1 MLVGRFQVA
10 LNIIQACRERI
21 QATPIS
27 IPDIERQLATA
38 VACLRQGEKDAERL
52 QHDSYNL
59 SKEEDKILKDDKFAG
74 AERDITSELTYTQS
88 LHDMIIDGTYLIRE
102 LFVVEKMVSFLQSQN
117 GISFLSAVSSEN
129 RGDVVHG
136 YKNIISQRLALKTK
150 ERMESER
157 SDCDSDEAFESLI
170 GRVCAEA
177 ELIYAALKLQHQHDS
192 LTEEKSPK
200 VENQREGLADISPS
214 ELGPYDEQQ
223 SDDKLIKA
231 EREQSWLE
239 GFVSRLQ
246 RRAKFLRHVYQE
258 IYNDDRPVSEGSLD
272 LTGDNAS
279 AANSSCI
286 QEQVKLIYLSDRLY
300 LDLEQKFQQSEMLQ
314 RKLQALCKEQD
325 VKLMAEQEAL
335 NHEIYQLQEDNSVLK
350 EELEQAGQKLISVE
364 TGNQKLLEDIQKI
377 EDYHYE
383 RMQKLEANFQEKI
396 KELQHIHE
404 EEMKHLHGS
413 YTKSCASREK
423 QTTPDA
429 EAPYFT
435 EGSNGSP
442 LSDQAVTER
451 TTKDLDIQTVEANA
465 VAIREAYLK
474 DLEKLQAS
482 CDQGFTAMEEM
493 HKKLINDLQQ
503 QHQKQVTEL
512 LKEKD
517 QLLQEET
524 AATMAAIVAM
534 RRAHKQELERSKQFQ
549 HIRESAD
556 ITQLHLEYEKEI
568 QLLHKELE
576 VLSGQHT
583 EKCLENSQ
591 LSQELQDERNSI
603 MQYRKE
609 NQELRKQQR
618 EVDETSQLHEDQS
631 HVVPR
636 VKNFYERE
644 MILRSKEAEMQ
655 FLRQEARSLREELE
669 IARMEK
675 VYMEMKLKAVSI
687 NNYNEAYQRVN
698 KDSKFATWSPSTD
711 ASQHSLDDSVATKN
725 NPAFP
730 KKTEKSSIMRQ
741 IRGIRSKSL
750 KDGLSLQERLKLF
763 ESF

>member
-1 MLVGRFQVA
+1 
-10 LNIIQACRERI
+10 
-21 QATPIS
+21 
-27 IPDIERQLATA
+27 
-38 VACLRQGEKDAERL
+38 
-52 QHDSYNL
+52 
-59 SKEEDKILKDDKFAG
+59 
-74 AERDITSELTYTQS
+74 
-88 LHDMIIDGTYLIRE
+88 
-102 LFVVEKMVSFLQSQN
+102 
-117 GISFLSAVSSEN
+117 
-129 RGDVVHG
+129 
-136 YKNIISQRLALKTK
+136 
-150 ERMESER
+150 
-157 SDCDSDEAFESLI
+157 
-170 GRVCAEA
+170 
-177 ELIYAALKLQHQHDS
+177 
-192 LTEEKSPK
+192 
-200 VENQREGLADISPS
+200 
-214 ELGPYDEQQ
+214 
-223 SDDKLIKA
+223 
-231 EREQSWLE
+231 
-239 GFVSRLQ
+239 
-246 RRAKFLRHVYQE
+246 
-258 IYNDDRPVSEGSLD
+258 
-272 LTGDNAS
+272 
-279 AANSSCI
+279 
-286 QEQVKLIYLSDRLY
+286 
-300 LDLEQKFQQSEMLQ
+300 MLQ

-350 EELEQAGQKLISVE
+350 EELEQAGQKILSVE

-377 EDYHYE
+377 EDFHNE

-423 QTTPDA
+423 NTKPDM
-429 EAPYFT
+429 EAPHFT

-451 TTKDLDIQTVEANA
+451 TTKDLDIQMVEADA
-465 VAIREAYLK
+465 GAIREAYLK

-493 HKKLINDLQQ
+493 HKKLIRDLQQ
-503 QHQKQVTEL
+503 QHQKQVAEL

-549 HIRESAD
+549 HIRESTD
-556 ITQLHLEYEKEI
+556 ITELHLEYEKEI

-591 LSQELQDERNSI
+591 LSQELQDERKSM
-603 MQYRKE
+603 MQFQKE
-609 NQELRKQQR
+609 NQDLRKKQR
-618 EVDETSQLHEDQS
+618 EVDETSKLHEDQS
-631 HVVPR
+631 HVVPQ
-636 VKNFYERE
+636 
-644 MILRSKEAEMQ
+644 MILRSKETEMQ

-669 IARMEK
+669 IARMDK
-675 VYMEMKLKAVSI
+675 VYMEMQLKAVSL
-687 NNYNEAYQRVN
+687 NNRNEADQRVN
-698 KDSKFATWSPSTD
+698 KDSKFATWSPSRDT
-711 ASQHSLDDSVATKN
+711 SRHSLDDSVAAKN
-725 NPAFP
+725 NPAFL

-741 IRGIRSKSL
+741 LRGIRSKSI